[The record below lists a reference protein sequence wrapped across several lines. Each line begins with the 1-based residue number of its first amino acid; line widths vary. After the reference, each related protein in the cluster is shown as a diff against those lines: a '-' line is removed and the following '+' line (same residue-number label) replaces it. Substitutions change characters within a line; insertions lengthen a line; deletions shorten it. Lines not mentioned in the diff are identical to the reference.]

1 MGSNGEEAEIT
12 RYQVN
17 GFFILLFLEF
27 WLVKTNRDFW
37 LAHRVNYPESKLRLD
52 EFLGDQS
59 ANTVNIDGT
68 AVELP
73 SAPKAATLEIDV
85 TKVLKYKKNILN

>member
-1 MGSNGEEAEIT
+1 MA
-12 RYQVN
+12 
-17 GFFILLFLEF
+17 
-27 WLVKTNRDFW
+27 NR
-37 LAHRVNYPESKLRLD
+37 VYNPESKLRLD

-85 TKVLKYKKNILN
+85 TKVYNKNIKTNILINF